1 MATDYSALFGAL
13 ADTRRRAILTLLHG
27 RTLTVNRIAE
37 EFSVSRP
44 AISRHL
50 RVLRETGL
58 VSESKRGRERFYAL
72 EPEAIGE
79 AVEHL
84 KPYLARGP
92 EKPSVPA
99 KRSRRKK
106 PQKARSAKPRSAEV
120 PSEPPA
126 SGRRNPKPDKG
137 WRCW

>member
-13 ADTRRRAILTLLHG
+13 ADTRRRAILDLLNG

-58 VSESKRGRERFYAL
+58 VREEKRGRERFYAL
-72 EPEAIGE
+72 DPSPIGE

-84 KPYLARGP
+84 KPYLARGR
-92 EKPSVPA
+92 KRPA
-99 KRSRRKK
+99 LPPRPPTGEPPSRRS
-106 PQKARSAKPRSAEV
+106 ATRRSATRRP
-120 PSEPPA
+120 PSDA
-126 SGRRNPKPDKG
+126 DDG

>member
-1 MATDYSALFGAL
+1 MATDFTAFFGAL
-13 ADTRRRAILTLLHG
+13 ADTRRRAILDLLNG

-50 RVLRETGL
+50 RVLRENGL
-58 VSESKRGRERFYAL
+58 VREEKRGRERLYAL
-72 EPEAIGE
+72 DPSAISA

-84 KPYLARGP
+84 RTYLDRHPVKP
-92 EKPSVPA
+92 PA
-99 KRSRRKK
+99 RSR
-106 PQKARSAKPRSAEV
+106 PPSA
-120 PSEPPA
+120 
-126 SGRRNPKPDKG
+126 PDDG